1 MASNK
6 KRGRTE
12 LVTMNKK
19 LESSWML
26 SSDGKLRSDEEKE
39 MSDKAIKKFCKN
51 KNLASIFTERHP
63 NLLSVV
69 MVLMQEYNLE
79 LAVATP
85 FLDPDEKYVKTG
97 VYEYAKCEMK
107 LVSPIMIC
115 AVGSIEKVLVAALQ
129 ILFFNGKKDGQGTDY
144 AVSVLELNG
153 TCDVTISFKFNGY
166 DANVKLAQYDE
177 TRVISMY
184 IED

>member
-1 MASNK
+1 MASKK

-12 LVTMNKK
+12 LVTMDKK

-26 SSDGKLRSDEEKE
+26 SSDGKRSDGEEE
-39 MSDKAIKKFCKN
+39 MSDEAIKEFCKN

-129 ILFFNGKKDGQGTDY
+129 ILFFNGKKNGQGTDY
-144 AVSVLELNG
+144 AVSVLQLKG
-153 TCDVTISFKFNGY
+153 TCDVTISFKFNGH
-166 DANVKLAQYDE
+166 DANVKLAQYGEE
-177 TRVISMY
+177 TRVISIY